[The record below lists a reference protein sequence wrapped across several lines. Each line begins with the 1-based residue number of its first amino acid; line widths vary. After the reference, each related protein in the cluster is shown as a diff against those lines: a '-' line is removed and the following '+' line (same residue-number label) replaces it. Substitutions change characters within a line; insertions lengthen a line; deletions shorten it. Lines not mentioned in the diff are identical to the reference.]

1 MKNHT
6 FLAIDLGATSGRS
19 VLLTLADGKIEMQE
33 LSRFPNQILEIQGK
47 YYWNVYS
54 IFQSVKEAL
63 VLCAEKNI
71 PVESVGVDTW
81 GVDFGYIAADG
92 TLLGLPRAYRDPYTS
107 GMSEEYFKLV
117 SREEVYKLTGIQIM
131 DFNSLFQLFAAGR
144 EQFAPLKCA
153 DRILFMP
160 DLISYLLTGEMVCE
174 YTDASTSQILNPVT
188 RKFESALLAAAGVLP
203 SLLSD
208 PVMSGTQVGIL
219 TESISLETGVGKLP
233 VIAVAGHDTASAIA
247 AVPADNP
254 HFAYLSSGTWS
265 LMGIEVEQPIIN
277 EETYR
282 MNFTNEG
289 GIEGTTRFLKNITG
303 MWLLEQ
309 CRKEWEHHGNTYT
322 YPQLVE
328 MAQLAVPFVSLVN
341 PDDAL
346 FANPKSMTK
355 AIASYCE
362 QTRQPIPQT
371 HAQFIRCI
379 FESLA
384 LRYKE
389 VLEML
394 RNVAPFPISKLHVI
408 GGGSRNRLLNQ
419 FTANAI
425 GILVIAGPSEATAI
439 GNGLVQAKAAGLV
452 ADRWEMRK
460 IIAASVNLETFTP
473 EDNTLWEEA
482 YIKYQS
488 TILKKIL

>member
-1 MKNHT
+1 
-6 FLAIDLGATSGRS
+6 
-19 VLLTLADGKIEMQE
+19 
-33 LSRFPNQILEIQGK
+33 
-47 YYWNVYS
+47 
-54 IFQSVKEAL
+54 
-63 VLCAEKNI
+63 
-71 PVESVGVDTW
+71 
-81 GVDFGYIAADG
+81 
-92 TLLGLPRAYRDPYTS
+92 
-107 GMSEEYFKLV
+107 
-117 SREEVYKLTGIQIM
+117 
-131 DFNSLFQLFAAGR
+131 
-144 EQFAPLKCA
+144 
-153 DRILFMP
+153 
-160 DLISYLLTGEMVCE
+160 
-174 YTDASTSQILNPVT
+174 
-188 RKFESALLAAAGVLP
+188 
-203 SLLSD
+203 
-208 PVMSGTQVGIL
+208 
-219 TESISLETGVGKLP
+219 LP

-265 LMGIEVEQPIIN
+265 LMGIEVEQPVIN

-362 QTRQPIPQT
+362 QTGQPIPQT